1 MMILE
6 GIEGVAGR
14 GPMKEDGVLGGSI
27 FGINFFHD
35 SLNAESVPV
44 AEAAAGTSDEKDRM
58 LRVAAEPEN
67 RREACL
73 NMV

>member
-1 MMILE
+1 MVILE

-14 GPMKEDGVLGGSI
+14 GLMKEDGVLGGSI

-44 AEAAAGTSDEKDRM
+44 AAAAGTSDEKDRM
-58 LRVAAEPEN
+58 LRVAAEPDN
-67 RREACL
+67 RREACR